1 MSKKQLTSMMLQGKG
16 GGGGGGQNSFEWGW
30 KKRTNVQMHHFS
42 LSKI

>member
-1 MSKKQLTSMMLQGKG
+1 MSKKQLTSMMLQGK